1 MKEKGKQ
8 VTVDILV
15 DNETAYLTD
24 YNAIQRVSLNKLVFT
39 HGHSVSNQSITQSFY
54 FRNKPI
60 SEIDRKTGKTEETT
74 KTLLKLLKQCHR
86 LHTL

>member
-1 MKEKGKQ
+1 MKMKEKGKQ

-39 HGHSVSNQSITQSFY
+39 HGHSVSNQSIVLFQEQAHIRDRQKDR
-54 FRNKPI
+54 RNY
-60 SEIDRKTGKTEETT
+60 
-74 KTLLKLLKQCHR
+74 
-86 LHTL
+86 